1 MAIFSLFK
9 YNQSNRIDVRIGD
22 GTVKITNILTA
33 RAMLTSKK
41 KYSGRARNK
50 SGEKIKIGE
59 AIFDSDKNRVASPPA
74 GDAILWGSRESGEK
88 WSLSLGHLTQ

>member
-22 GTVKITNILTA
+22 GTVKITTILTV

-50 SGEKIKIGE
+50 SGGKN
-59 AIFDSDKNRVASPPA
+59 KNRGGAMPPMPFRWQRA
-74 GDAILWGSRESGEK
+74 CKNDYCFFVLEQLNRNGRL
-88 WSLSLGHLTQ
+88 LTA